1 MLAETIGGFIFVMA
15 VLYSKREIENG
26 ADPALWVGFM
36 AAAFYA
42 CGDIFRD
49 VSGGFLNPA
58 VALAQITW
66 QNVTV
71 KLDPNHEWAM
81 WTFEYSICYL
91 IGPLVGAF
99 VAGTVFNYVN
109 QTMEDMEYYGQ
120 EGDDVAIDKKI
131 DADDRA

>member
-1 MLAETIGGFIFVMA
+1 
-15 VLYSKREIENG
+15 
-26 ADPALWVGFM
+26 
-36 AAAFYA
+36 
-42 CGDIFRD
+42 
-49 VSGGFLNPA
+49 
-58 VALAQITW
+58 
-66 QNVTV
+66 
-71 KLDPNHEWAM
+71 M

-120 EGDDVAIDKKI
+120 DEDDVAFDKKI